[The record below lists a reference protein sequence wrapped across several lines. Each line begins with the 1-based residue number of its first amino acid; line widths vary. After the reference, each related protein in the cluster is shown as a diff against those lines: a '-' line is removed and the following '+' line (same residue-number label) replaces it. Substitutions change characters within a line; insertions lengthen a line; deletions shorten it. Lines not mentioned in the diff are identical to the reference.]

1 MSFSKKNIIKEE
13 DYRRLALDVLSKLNV
28 IKVHERGD
36 YYEEIGIL
44 SDEILD
50 KALTLTKNK
59 IDDLD
64 LNIFKTILIKVYKD
78 AGIEKADTHFN
89 K

>member
-44 SDEILD
+44 SDEILN

-64 LNIFKTILIKVYKD
+64 LNTFKTILIKVYKE